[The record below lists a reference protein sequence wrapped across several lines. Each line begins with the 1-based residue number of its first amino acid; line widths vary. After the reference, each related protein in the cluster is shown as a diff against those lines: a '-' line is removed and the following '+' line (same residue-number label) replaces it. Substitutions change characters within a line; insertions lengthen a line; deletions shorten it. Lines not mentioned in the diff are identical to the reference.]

1 MTKGPTVSN
10 IAWIAAIVLVLT
22 FLIVVVAWMSSG
34 KLKVEDQDAPKESAV
49 AEQKAEP
56 KIFIPE
62 TGERSVPQSPKEETS
77 EPTVQVADIT
87 PETPPAPEPEK
98 PAGTVP
104 EPEPAKTLPEEK
116 KEPPKPAAGDEPSNT
131 YALQL
136 GAFSSMENARAFEK
150 RLAVKGYSTTLKQ
163 KGNLTAVLITG
174 IKTSEEA
181 RKLKEKLEKENIS
194 SSLVTNP

>member
-1 MTKGPTVSN
+1 MAKGPTVSN

-34 KLKVEDQDAPKESAV
+34 KLKVENPEKPKESAV

-62 TGERSVPQSPKEETS
+62 TGERTVPPRPKDEVPETG
-77 EPTVQVADIT
+77 VQVADIA
-87 PETPPAPEPEK
+87 PAEQQAPVPEK
-98 PAGTVP
+98 PAGT
-104 EPEPAKTLPEEK
+104 EPAPSPVKAGPEEK
-116 KEPPKPAAGDEPSNT
+116 KEQPKPAAPAEPQNT

-136 GAFSSMENARAFEK
+136 GAFSSADNAKALEK
-150 RLAVKGYSTTLKQ
+150 RLAGKGYSTTLKQ

-174 IKTSEEA
+174 IKTAEEA
-181 RKLKEKLEKENIS
+181 QKLKEKLEKENIK